1 MIFSMTGFATKTIEV
16 PAFNNNK
23 AYLSMTLKSL
33 NSRFFE
39 ATCKL
44 PHALQ
49 SLEIE
54 LIKLLKNSLH
64 RGKVSFVITM
74 SNPLLFKG
82 PVEPSFYMVQSYL
95 DALQQIQKKYTI
107 PGTVTVSELLH
118 LPNIFIEEE
127 STINDTMQ
135 QLILATTEHLINEL
149 RLAQQN
155 EGIALQKDIEER
167 IVILKQEITAIETL
181 ADQVI
186 EKNKLEIQLK
196 LAQLEKSPSELIDL
210 TRHQLFSELERM
222 DINEEIVRF
231 KSHLANLA
239 DFITSDQK
247 EKGRRI
253 DFTLQE
259 LTREINTIGAKC
271 SDPAIGSR
279 AITIKVELEKIR
291 EQAQNIV

>member
-1 MIFSMTGFATKTIEV
+1 MTGFAAKIIEV
-16 PAFNNNK
+16 PAFDNNK

-54 LIKLLKNSLH
+54 LIKLLKESLH
-64 RGKVSFVITM
+64 RGKVSFIITM

-95 DALQQIQKKYTI
+95 EALEQIQKKYTI
-107 PGTVTVSELLH
+107 PGTISITELMN
-118 LPNIFIEEE
+118 LPHIFIEEE
-127 STINDTMQ
+127 ASLNETMQ
-135 QLILATTEHLINEL
+135 HLILATTKQLIIEL
-149 RLAQQN
+149 RIEQKN
-155 EGIALQKDIEER
+155 EGVALQKDIEER
-167 IVILKQEITAIETL
+167 IVILKQEINDIEQL
-181 ADQVI
+181 ATQLA
-186 EKNKLEIQLK
+186 EKNKIEVQKK
-196 LAQLEKSPSELIDL
+196 LTHLEKSSSDIIDL
-210 TRHQLFSELERM
+210 TRHQLYSELERL
-222 DINEEIVRF
+222 DIHEEIVRF
-231 KSHLANLA
+231 KSHLSNLS
-239 DFITSDQK
+239 DFISSDQK

-271 SDPAIGSR
+271 SDPSIGSR